1 MKRKLFICLT
11 AVCVSLGIVA
21 ACMYMPG
28 ALVSRQGRG
37 DIGLVYSGG
46 QQYYGDAVSAGDMI
60 DFDLRTRLAMLS
72 GQWKCDKKEVYP
84 ASIEDNVM
92 KESDAQIFAMDF
104 LQCFTDVM
112 WFYLT
117 DMMVNM
123 GVPWDEFNVYHEPIA
138 AWLNGASGR
147 NVWFAQSEGTGWAP
161 DRFQVQEIIDAMYGA
176 QCQLYR
182 YSDAVLDTYY
192 FYVWECIV
200 ELEDYG
206 VRCSLMVDAVTMDVY
221 DIYIGGDIFAML
233 HWKPAMEELL
243 DGLGMYDIFNDGI
256 YNVSLNLQDYKVFV
270 PAIIRC
276 YVNQAAGYGSGYGQY
291 PIAISIPWDQARD
304 YQTSQEGY
312 SFDDNFFRFHTL
324 YGTALADSPD
334 ICFRAENGSLVY
346 ACTDFSEGFH
356 WFMTADQHR
365 RLNGDWE
372 WYDG

>member
-1 MKRKLFICLT
+1 
-11 AVCVSLGIVA
+11 
-21 ACMYMPG
+21 
-28 ALVSRQGRG
+28 
-37 DIGLVYSGG
+37 
-46 QQYYGDAVSAGDMI
+46 
-60 DFDLRTRLAMLS
+60 MLS

-206 VRCSLMVDAVTMDVY
+206 VRCSLMVDAGNYGRIRYLYRRRYLCD
-221 DIYIGGDIFAML
+221 AAL
-233 HWKPAMEELL
+233 EAAMEELL

-270 PAIIRC
+270 PAIIRY

-291 PIAISIPWDQARD
+291 PIAISIPWIRTETIKLPRRGKTVLMIISFGFTPSMGQPWQTARI
-304 YQTSQEGY
+304 SASG
-312 SFDDNFFRFHTL
+312 L
-324 YGTALADSPD
+324 KTA
-334 ICFRAENGSLVY
+334 V
-346 ACTDFSEGFH
+346 
-356 WFMTADQHR
+356 WFMPALISLKGFTG
-365 RLNGDWE
+365 L
-372 WYDG
+372 